1 LGWSAIQ
8 CDLIEN
14 ENTWAKAVQSNT
26 VEEFHK
32 KFDDALGLLKKEL
45 GHTYPLI
52 INGKEVFSEQTF
64 EVRSPSDK
72 NILLARFPLA
82 TKEQADEAIH
92 AAREAFS
99 SWSQSS
105 YRERVKLFFQI
116 ADSFSAQK
124 FRLAA
129 IVSMENGKNRLEAMG
144 EIDETIDFLRFYADQ
159 LESNEGFVKPT
170 KSANPNEKTVSVL
183 KPYGVWGVIP
193 PFNFPSA
200 ISIGMSS
207 GALITANTVV
217 LKPASDTPLSAFQF
231 VDTIY
236 QKIPKGAINF
246 ITGKGS
252 VVGQAII
259 EHPLVSGIAFTGSK
273 EVGIS
278 GFQTFTRVSPKPFIS
293 EMGGKNPVI
302 VTDSADL
309 EKATDGVLR
318 AAFGYGGQKCSAC
331 SRVYVHKN
339 VSNQFMEKLVSKT
352 KQLKI
357 GLPWERDTYLGPVI
371 NEAAKTKYEKAV
383 ETAKK
388 DGKIVFGGSTLKDG
402 NYRNGYYVEP
412 TIVTGL
418 PKDHPLI
425 KEELFLPFLCVRE
438 FDDFEDAL
446 REANDSE
453 YGLTAGIF
461 SKDKKQIEEFFSK
474 MEAGVIYANRAQSA
488 TTGAIVQAQPF
499 VGWKSS
505 GISGKGA
512 GGAYYLTQFLREQT
526 QTVCNE
532 Q

>member
-1 LGWSAIQ
+1 M
-8 CDLIEN
+8 IEN
-14 ENTWAKAVQSNT
+14 ENTWAKAVQNNT

-32 KFDDALGLLKKEL
+32 KFDDALGILKKEL

-52 INGKEVFSEQTF
+52 IDGKEVFSEQTF

-82 TKEQADEAIH
+82 TREQANEAIH
-92 AAREAFS
+92 AAKEAFS
-99 SWSQSS
+99 SWSQSP
-105 YRERVKLFFQI
+105 YRERVTLFSQI

-170 KSANPNEKTVSVL
+170 KSANPNEKTMSVL
-183 KPYGVWGVIP
+183 KPYGVWGIIP

-217 LKPASDTPLSAFQF
+217 LKPASDTPLSSFQF
-231 VDTIY
+231 VDAIY

-252 VVGQAII
+252 VVGRAII

-357 GLPWERDTYLGPVI
+357 GLPWERDIYLGPII

-383 ETAKK
+383 EIAKK

-402 NYRNGYYVEP
+402 HYRNGYFVEP

-438 FDDFEDAL
+438 FDDFEEAL

-474 MEAGVIYANRAQSA
+474 IEAGVIYANRAQSA

-526 QTVCNE
+526 QTICNE